1 MLPKFSAF
9 SKRSSKKSSAL
20 DLPTEAASQ
29 VVVVVR
35 RPAQQKRPVI
45 QRVFGLF
52 TFLMIPGFLLATSIP
67 ALAAG
72 TTTFGDDVAVTLDA
86 PTISTEGQSV
96 SVTTGAATQVSRSAF
111 TADTHAQI
119 VARQAAQARAGAYST
134 VGPQQAGDDYPWR
147 ASGGGLSPLGYVTRQ
162 CTDFVAWRINRDHG
176 TTGPYAYV
184 WANMTPNGGSAGR
197 WASAWNANGW
207 QTSNTPVNGAVAW
220 FGGHVAYVKSVN
232 GDGTVTLEEYNWNG
246 DASYHTRTIDAASVN
261 LFLYPPP

>member
-1 MLPKFSAF
+1 VLPKLHAF
-9 SKRSSKKSSAL
+9 NPLRKKSSAVAV
-20 DLPTEAASQ
+20 PAEPATTT
-29 VVVVVR
+29 VVVVR
-35 RPAQQKRPVI
+35 RAAQKRPFT
-45 QRVFGLF
+45 QRAFGLF
-52 TFLMIPGFLLATSIP
+52 TFIMIPGFLMATTIP
-67 ALAAG
+67 AIAAG
-72 TTTFGDDVAVTLDA
+72 TTPFGDDTVVTLA
-86 PTISTEGQSV
+86 TPKTSTEGQSI
-96 SVTTGAATQVSRSAF
+96 SASAQAATVQVARSVF
-111 TADTHAQI
+111 TADSHAQI

-184 WANMTPNGGSAGR
+184 WANMTPNGGSASR

-207 QTSNTPVNGAVAW
+207 QTSNTPVAGAVAY

-232 GDGTVTLEEYNWNG
+232 GDGTVNLEEYNWNG
-246 DASYHTRTIDAASVN
+246 SASYHTRTIAASSVN